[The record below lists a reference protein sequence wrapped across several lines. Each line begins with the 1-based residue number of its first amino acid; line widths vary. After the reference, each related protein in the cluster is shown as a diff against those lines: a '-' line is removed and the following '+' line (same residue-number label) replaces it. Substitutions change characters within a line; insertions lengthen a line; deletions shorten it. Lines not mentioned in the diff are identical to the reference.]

1 MDILTAGGSTV
12 SRLST
17 EKIVHFFTKGVWQ
30 LNKEDLSKP
39 RCLFLRPLR
48 VVLFTI
54 RGYVR
59 DDCALQSSAL
69 TFYTLLSIVP
79 VVAMAF
85 GMAKGFGLEQGLENQ
100 LYLRFAG
107 QEEVLSKIIDFSR
120 SLLENTKGGLIAG
133 IGVVLLFW
141 SAIKVLGRI
150 EKTLNHIWKV
160 SARSFIRKFTDY
172 LSILIISPLLV
183 IVSSS
188 VNVFITTQVMAI
200 TDKLALLQAASPVIF
215 TLLKL
220 LPYGLIWLLFIMVY
234 FIMPNTQVRFSSAII
249 AGLFSGTLY
258 QLTQGIYI
266 SAQVLVSK
274 YNAIYG
280 SFAALPL
287 FLMWLQ
293 LSWMIVLLGAEFAYA
308 HEHVGDVT
316 MATDYKKTSPD
327 FRRRYALHILRLI
340 INRFQTGAPPL
351 TVELISKELKAPF
364 LLVEQLID
372 QLCRSNLISAVENK
386 KYNGGGYLPARDIH
400 TITIASVLEALD
412 KRGEKDLAAEDNT
425 EFSTISQAVEDIRN
439 EMNKSTANRLVKDI

>member
-1 MDILTAGGSTV
+1 V
-12 SRLST
+12 PRLAVDR
-17 EKIVHFFTKGVWQ
+17 IVHFFTKDVWK

-39 RCLFLRPLR
+39 KRPFLRPLR

-54 RGYVR
+54 RSYVR
-59 DDCALQSSAL
+59 DDCALQASAL

-79 VVAMAF
+79 VGAMAF
-85 GMAKGFGLEQGLENQ
+85 GIAKGFGLEQGLENQ

-107 QEEVLSKIIDFSR
+107 QEEVLSKVIDFSR
-120 SLLENTKGGLIAG
+120 SLLDNTKGGLIAG

-160 SARSFIRKFTDY
+160 NARSFIRKFTDY
-172 LSILIISPLLV
+172 LSIMIISPLLV

-188 VNVFITTQVMAI
+188 VNVFITTQIMAI

-215 TLLKL
+215 ELLKI
-220 LPYGLIWLLFIMVY
+220 LPYGLIWLLFIMIY
-234 FIMPNTQVRFSSAII
+234 YIMPNTQVRLSSAIV
-249 AGLFSGTLY
+249 AGLLSGTIY

-287 FLMWLQ
+287 FLIWLQ
-293 LSWMIVLLGAEFAYA
+293 LSWMIVLLGAEIAYA
-308 HEHVGDVT
+308 HEHVSNFT
-316 MATDYKKTSPD
+316 MATDYKKTSLD

-340 INRFQTGAPPL
+340 IRQFQRGAPAL
-351 TVELISKELKAPF
+351 TAELISKELKAPF
-364 LLVEQLID
+364 LLVDQLID
-372 QLCRSNLISAVENK
+372 QLCQSELIAAVESK
-386 KYNGGGYLPARDIH
+386 KNNGSGYLPARDIH

-412 KRGEKDLAAEDNT
+412 KRGDRDLPVENDT
-425 EFSTISQAVEDIRN
+425 EFSAISKAVEDVQKA
-439 EMNKSTANRLVKDI
+439 MDKSAANRLVKDL